1 MFGQELYCALF
12 QRRKPLVDR
21 ARLQPGE
28 RGAAVPLE
36 PGRSLARGAI
46 SPREAGVHVLRRC
59 GHACSPLPAYRPEP
73 EPALL
78 RPARGL
84 PA

>member
-36 PGRSLARGAI
+36 PGRSLARITAG
-46 SPREAGVHVLRRC
+46 PREAGVHVFRCC
-59 GHACSPLPAYRPEP
+59 GHACSPLLVY
-73 EPALL
+73 
-78 RPARGL
+78 
-84 PA
+84 